1 MKATRSICR
10 YMGFLFILAFAAMPI
25 CSVAISKIYEVFLP
39 IDASRSGASASA
51 EVEITEARLY
61 IFYLGFH
68 YKDEGERK
76 RLAPLVGDGGRLH
89 TGEYANPGVVQPA
102 NLKLTAATGNASIDV
117 DRTIQGIAAH
127 ELGANLSGAYDRMIY
142 ASILPPGRYHMK
154 ITILQGRREFEGFES
169 AVSVGVR
176 PGR

>member
-1 MKATRSICR
+1 MKTTRSIGR
-10 YMGFLFILAFAAMPI
+10 HIGFLFILAFAAMPI
-25 CSVAISKIYEVFLP
+25 CSVATSKISEVFLP

-61 IFYLGFH
+61 IFYLVFH
-68 YKDEGERK
+68 YKSEEERK
-76 RLAPLVGDGGRLH
+76 RLATLVGDGGRLH
-89 TGEYANPGVVQPA
+89 TGEYANPGVVQRA
-102 NLKLTAATGNASIDV
+102 NLTLTAANGNASIDV

-127 ELGANLSGAYDRMIY
+127 ELGANLSGAYDRAIY
-142 ASILPPGRYHMK
+142 ASVLRPGLYRMK

-169 AVSVGVR
+169 AISVGVR